1 MAENKEGQE
10 KSEPASKKKMDDGRL
25 RGQISKSTDVTTSAV
40 ILLGGISIFIFGGPF
55 IDNYKSFMGYFL
67 QNSAQ
72 IPLSYQNFIDYY
84 PKIIGYIATILLPI
98 VLMIFFIV
106 LASEIG
112 QVGLKVATKKFSE
125 FEDLKKI
132 FKIGSG
138 LKKIFFSSRS
148 LFELAK
154 NFAKIGFLGFII
166 FWQLYSNFDDIISI
180 SEKPFQEIGS
190 FMFLLAMKITMIMG
204 LVYIL
209 IAYSD
214 YIFQKWKHKVDMKMT
229 KQEVKD
235 EVKQQDGDPKIKAQ
249 FKALIRQRLRKMMVS
264 SVADADVVITNP
276 THFAVALKYKH
287 GDSTAPI
294 VIAKGIDFIA
304 LQIRMKAEEFN
315 VPIVE
320 EPPLARTL
328 YQNVEVNQE
337 IPEDLFKAVAQI
349 LAYVYS
355 LK

>member
-1 MAENKEGQE
+1 MAENKDGQE
-10 KSEPASKKKMDDGRL
+10 KSEPASRKRMQDGRE
-25 RGQISKSTDVTTSAV
+25 RGQTAKSMDVTTSAV
-40 ILLGGISIFIFGGPF
+40 ILLGGIAIFIFGGPF
-55 IDNYKSFMGYFL
+55 IENYQSFMSYFL

-72 IPLSYQNFIDYY
+72 IPLGYQNFMSYY

-106 LASEIG
+106 LGSEIS

-125 FEDLKKI
+125 LEDLKKI

-148 LFELAK
+148 IFELVK

-166 FWQLYSNFDDIISI
+166 YLELSIHFEELISL

-190 FMFLLAMKITMIMG
+190 FMFLMAMRITMIMG
-204 LVYIL
+204 LVYII
-209 IAYSD
+209 IAISD
-214 YIFQKWKHKVDMKMT
+214 YIFQKWKHKEDMKMT

-235 EVKQQDGDPKIKAQ
+235 ETKQQEGDPKVKAQ

-276 THFAVALKYKH
+276 THFSVALKYEQ
-287 GDSTAPI
+287 DRSTAPI
-294 VIAKGIDFIA
+294 VIAKGMDFIA
-304 LQIRMKAEEFN
+304 LQIREVAEKN
-315 VPIVE
+315 QVPIVE
-320 EPPLARTL
+320 EPPLARAL
-328 YQNVEVNQE
+328 FHNVDVDQE
-337 IPEDLFKAVAQI
+337 IPEDLFKAVAQV